1 MNMAVKRHK
10 KLPLPSLNT
19 KLILFSVSFFFT
31 DKNELEAAQH
41 FLEQAASNNH
51 PDFLKA
57 LSDVLSHPGNSAVA
71 RMAAGLQL
79 KNQLTSKD
87 ETVKMEFQAKW
98 LRLPEDIRNYI
109 KKNVSLCHMALRP
122 DN

>member
-1 MNMAVKRHK
+1 MIIDLVF
-10 KLPLPSLNT
+10 
-19 KLILFSVSFFFT
+19 ISFP

-57 LSDVLSHPGNSAVA
+57 LSDVLAHPGNSPVS

-87 ETVKMEFQAKW
+87 ENVKLKFQAKW
-98 LRLPEDIRNYI
+98 LQLPEDIRSYV
-109 KKNVSLCHMALRP
+109 KKNVSSE
-122 DN
+122 